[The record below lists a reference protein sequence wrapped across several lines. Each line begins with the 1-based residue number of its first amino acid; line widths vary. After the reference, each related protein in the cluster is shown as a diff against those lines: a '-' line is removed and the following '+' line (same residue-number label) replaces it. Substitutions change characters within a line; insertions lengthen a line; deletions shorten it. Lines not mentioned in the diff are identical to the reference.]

1 MTEIDWAVLAVLG
14 LSVVAG
20 TWRGVI
26 KEILS
31 VLGWIIGIIFAFQYS
46 TDLARY
52 IPLESLSPAIRT
64 VFAAVIIAVLC
75 VFAVGLLGIVLRKM
89 LTAAHVGL
97 EDRLLGAVFGF
108 ARGVLIVTAAIFLAS
123 LTSAK
128 DTDIW
133 KESLTVPLA
142 EQVMD
147 FASPVLPEAIRDL
160 RD

>member
-1 MTEIDWAVLAVLG
+1 MAFLPIQGPRFDP
-14 LSVVAG
+14 
-20 TWRGVI
+20 VI
-26 KEILS
+26 FRNEEKSRE
-31 VLGWIIGIIFAFQYS
+31 
-46 TDLARY
+46 
-52 IPLESLSPAIRT
+52 
-64 VFAAVIIAVLC
+64 
-75 VFAVGLLGIVLRKM
+75 M
-89 LTAAHVGL
+89 
-97 EDRLLGAVFGF
+97 DRLLGAVFGF

-147 FASPVLPEAIRDL
+147 IASPVLPEAIRDL